1 MVDEKKRHTSGECF
15 LAAIQELRKTFLLRG
30 TQKDMA
36 ARIGYTESHLSQ
48 VFKGKREP
56 GIALQE
62 ALAGEFGFAL
72 EDVLRIGRGIL
83 EGQGFVPFLGKIEHL
98 PANSEEQAHEI
109 VSLTNQQFG
118 IDGFLS
124 GYRPAG
130 WSEFLEGK
138 TTPGEFY
145 SAYSTEL
152 KRLIAVLSKKSNAHA
167 NASTPDKSEK
177 QNP

>member
-1 MVDEKKRHTSGECF
+1 MVEEKKRHTSGECF

-62 ALAGEFGFAL
+62 ALAEEFGLTL

-83 EGQGFVPFLGKIEHL
+83 EGQGFVPFIGKIEHL
-98 PANSEEQAHEI
+98 PANSEAQAHEI
-109 VSLTNQQFG
+109 VALTNQQFG
-118 IDGFLS
+118 IEGFLS

-130 WSEFLEGK
+130 WTDFLAGK
-138 TTPGEFY
+138 TSPGEFY
-145 SAYSTEL
+145 LAYSTEL
-152 KRLIAVLSKKSNAHA
+152 KRLVAVLSKKSNA
-167 NASTPDKSEK
+167 NVDSSSFTKGEK